1 LARWARDGQEEANP
15 GDVAIPAG
23 EAGQTR
29 DAVIVTS
36 QMRTIPLNRVRSV
49 PLGVITDPSVRRSV
63 RSALAHHL
71 GLDIPAVADVAR

>member
-1 LARWARDGQEEANP
+1 
-15 GDVAIPAG
+15 VAIPAG

-36 QMRTIPLNRVRSV
+36 QMRTISLNRVRSA
-49 PLGVITDPSVRRSV
+49 PLSVITDPSVRRSV